1 MGRLQFSGSMWAQPV
16 LHMEAELLKC
26 CCLMYMLEAQ
36 GKTNECFSP
45 DALSFGAEGHFLW
58 VIWVR
63 SICPPMFFLF
73 NKCVLPF
80 SRVSL
85 AHFQFQFCPYPL
97 FIDSVGFLI
106 SKFRLSINMSSNIP
120 ARGRW
125 MLKIWSKC
133 ILNFYKGWFLS
144 VSGVV
149 EGVAQAS
156 NCDSVA
162 LLLDHPRLR
171 APPPC
176 HLALPPCLRAPPPSW
191 GPQPTCSTSKW
202 DGEPVSPPKTATMVN
217 FQSDVMSMVHFST
230 AIRYRLFLEN
240 FWKRLTSPLLWSFS
254 LTIRNNYF
262 SIILLILGSIIL
274 GSFRIWFQVY
284 LRLISCLFMPY
295 LELIRPF

>member
-1 MGRLQFSGSMWAQPV
+1 
-16 LHMEAELLKC
+16 
-26 CCLMYMLEAQ
+26 MLEAR

-73 NKCVLPF
+73 NKGVLPF

-133 ILNFYKGWFLS
+133 ILNFYKGWFLL

-162 LLLDHPRLR
+162 LLLDHPRLVGVPNPL
-171 APPPC
+171 APQASEAGNMSN
-176 HLALPPCLRAPPPSW
+176 HLLATEVVACISLNNHLVALLLL
-191 GPQPTCSTSKW
+191 
-202 DGEPVSPPKTATMVN
+202 TMV
-217 FQSDVMSMVHFST
+217 F
-230 AIRYRLFLEN
+230 
-240 FWKRLTSPLLWSFS
+240 
-254 LTIRNNYF
+254 
-262 SIILLILGSIIL
+262 
-274 GSFRIWFQVY
+274 
-284 LRLISCLFMPY
+284 
-295 LELIRPF
+295 

>member
-1 MGRLQFSGSMWAQPV
+1 MWAQPY
-16 LHMEAELLKC
+16 LNMDTELLKC
-26 CCLMYMLEAQ
+26 CCLMYAWST

-106 SKFRLSINMSSNIP
+106 SKFRLSINMSSNLP

-133 ILNFYKGWFLS
+133 ILNFYKGWFLL

-176 HLALPPCLRAPPPSW
+176 HLAYVHHLLVGVPNPRAPQASET
-191 GPQPTCSTSKW
+191 GNLSHHLRPQRWSIFRAMWCRW
-202 DGEPVSPPKTATMVN
+202 FI
-217 FQSDVMSMVHFST
+217 FQQ
-230 AIRYRLFLEN
+230 RYDTDY
-240 FWKRLTSPLLWSFS
+240 FWKIF
-254 LTIRNNYF
+254 
-262 SIILLILGSIIL
+262 GK
-274 GSFRIWFQVY
+274 G
-284 LRLISCLFMPY
+284 
-295 LELIRPF
+295 

>member
-1 MGRLQFSGSMWAQPV
+1 MGRIQFSGSMWAQPV

-73 NKCVLPF
+73 NKCVLPS

-85 AHFQFQFCPYPL
+85 AHFQFQFCPDPL
-97 FIDSVGFLI
+97 FIDSVGFFI
-106 SKFRLSINMSSNIP
+106 SKFRLSNNMSSNLP
-120 ARGRW
+120 ARGWW
-125 MLKIWSKC
+125 MLKILSKC
-133 ILNFYKGWFLS
+133 ILNFYKGWFLL

-162 LLLDHPRLR
+162 LLLDHPRLVGVPNPL
-171 APPPC
+171 APQASEAGNLSNHRLATEVVTC
-176 HLALPPCLRAPPPSW
+176 ISLNNHLVALLLL
-191 GPQPTCSTSKW
+191 
-202 DGEPVSPPKTATMVN
+202 TMV
-217 FQSDVMSMVHFST
+217 F
-230 AIRYRLFLEN
+230 
-240 FWKRLTSPLLWSFS
+240 
-254 LTIRNNYF
+254 
-262 SIILLILGSIIL
+262 
-274 GSFRIWFQVY
+274 
-284 LRLISCLFMPY
+284 
-295 LELIRPF
+295 